1 MILYTVKLKKSAKI
15 DIVKVYDYIEQMLFA
30 PIAAKNF
37 LSGIYSC
44 IANLEYNAG
53 IFAISAFNDVL
64 CYGMNARTINYKG
77 FVIIYTIHSRY
88 VLVHR
93 IIHGSLIKN

>member
-1 MILYTVKLKKSAKI
+1 MPYSVKLRKKAKT
-15 DIVKVYDYIEQMLFA
+15 DIAKVYDYIEQMLFA

-37 LSGIYSC
+37 LEGIYAC
-44 IANLEYNAG
+44 IAGLEINAA
-53 IFAISAFNDVL
+53 IYAISTYNDVL
-64 CYGMNARTINYKG
+64 YYGMNARTVNYKG
-77 FVIIYTIHSRY
+77 FVIIYTIHCRY